1 MPLNKVLY
9 CEDEPDIRTVAEI
22 ALVNVA
28 GLQVRVCE
36 HGGLAVDAAREF
48 QPDLILLDVMM
59 PNLDGPGTLQALR
72 REPDL
77 AHIPV
82 VFMTAKAM
90 PGEIATLKALGAAE
104 VIAKP
109 FDPMLLGATLRT
121 IWDSLQR

>member
-1 MPLNKVLY
+1 MPLSKVLY
-9 CEDEPDIRTVAEI
+9 CEDEPDIRIVAEI

-28 GLQVRVCE
+28 GLQVRLCA
-36 HGGLAVDAAREF
+36 HGGLAVAAAREF
-48 QPDLILLDVMM
+48 HPDLILLDVMM

-72 REPDL
+72 SEPDL
-77 AHIPV
+77 ANIPV

-90 PGEIATLKALGAAE
+90 PSEIASLKALGAAD

-109 FDPMLLGATLRT
+109 FDPMQLGATLKS